1 MKKSTITTILLTLII
16 LSVFTIPAFA
26 GVADIWAKTKGLITT
41 TDIAWG
47 LSILLGIGIIAKYTS
62 WISSLMVSLGGLLI
76 VVGLAIGDSKITKEE
91 LQAVKDKWTEFIISF
106 KNRGSAK

>member
-1 MKKSTITTILLTLII
+1 
-16 LSVFTIPAFA
+16 
-26 GVADIWAKTKGLITT
+26 
-41 TDIAWG
+41 
-47 LSILLGIGIIAKYTS
+47 
-62 WISSLMVSLGGLLI
+62 MVSLGGLLI